1 MESSKSNTNYY
12 VNKITT
18 KDSEI
23 TINIKRMKNPAY
35 LLEKLYLLR
44 LNDKLSDDEKNQEM
58 KKIVSDYMRW
68 SNWMEQ
74 GILYQLICP
83 AKLIRLNVQ
92 RQI

>member
-58 KKIVSDYMRW
+58 KKIVSDYMR
-68 SNWMEQ
+68 
-74 GILYQLICP
+74 
-83 AKLIRLNVQ
+83 
-92 RQI
+92 